1 MHNLNCFNPLNPV
14 GLLPPSCTVDYNN
27 VLIHNVYN
35 FGATVCYTTVVC
47 PVCLSVCN
55 VGVLWPN
62 GWVDRG
68 ATWYGGRPRPKRH
81 CVRWRPSSS
90 RRKGAQYPPTFRPMS
105 IVAKRSPIS
114 AIAALLTV
122 FQLLFR
128 CLEMFYSYWRQADDD
143 TNDMSPFYL

>member
-1 MHNLNCFNPLNPV
+1 
-14 GLLPPSCTVDYNN
+14 
-27 VLIHNVYN
+27 
-35 FGATVCYTTVVC
+35 
-47 PVCLSVCN
+47 
-55 VGVLWPN
+55 
-62 GWVDRG
+62 
-68 ATWYGGRPRPKRH
+68 
-81 CVRWRPSSS
+81 
-90 RRKGAQYPPTFRPMS
+90 MS